1 MESVEFQ
8 GDASGPDAPEEQQPQ
23 GERPEGL
30 PEKFN
35 SVVDLAQSY
44 QELEQKLGVSSDDND
59 EAGEPAESTEELSEQ
74 VSDTIGADT
83 FEKYSSEYF
92 ENNGQLS
99 EESYKELQENHNF
112 SPELVDS
119 FIRGQEAVAQNDTN
133 EIQSVIGGA
142 ENYKNLMEWS
152 QENLSEAEQDS
163 YNNTVKNGDI
173 PSVKMALQGLYSR
186 FATEN
191 GIDPGLVQG
200 TSKGRAAGYESKS
213 QMIADMSKPEYQTD
227 PAFRDTVEKRLAST
241 PAGII

>member
-1 MESVEFQ
+1 MESVQFQ
-8 GDASGPDAPEEQQPQ
+8 GDAAGADAPEEQQPQ

-35 SVVDLAQSY
+35 SVEDLASSY
-44 QELEQKLGVSSDDND
+44 QELEQKLGGSS
-59 EAGEPAESTEELSEQ
+59 EEEPAESSEEVSEQ
-74 VSDTIGADT
+74 VSDTIGADN
-83 FEKYSSEYF
+83 FQKYSDEYVD
-92 ENNGQLS
+92 NNGQLS
-99 EESYKELQENHNF
+99 EDSYKELQENHNF
-112 SPELVDS
+112 SKDLVDA

-133 EIQSVIGGA
+133 EIQGVVGGA
-142 ENYKNLMEWS
+142 ENYNNLMEWS

-163 YNNTVKNGDI
+163 YNNTVTTGDI

-186 FATEN
+186 YAAEN

-213 QMIADMSKPEYQTD
+213 QMISDMSKPEYKND
-227 PAFRDTVEKRLAST
+227 PAFRETVERRLANT

>member
-1 MESVEFQ
+1 MESVEFK
-8 GDASGPDAPEEQQPQ
+8 GDVSGEDAPMEEQPQ

-44 QELEQKLGVSSDDND
+44 QELEQKLGVSSD
-59 EAGEPAESTEELSEQ
+59 EGEEPAESTEEVSEQ
-74 VSDTIGADT
+74 VSEMIGADA
-83 FEKYSSEYF
+83 FEKYSNEYF

-99 EESYKELQENHNF
+99 EASYKALQESHNF

-133 EIQSVIGGA
+133 EIQSVVGGA
-142 ENYKNLMEWS
+142 ENYRNLMEWS
-152 QENLSEAEQDS
+152 IENLSEAEQDS
-163 YNNTVKNGDI
+163 YNNTVTNGDI

-191 GIDPGLVQG
+191 GIDPGLVKG

-213 QMIADMSKPEYQTD
+213 QMVADMGKPEYQND
-227 PAFRDTVEKRLAST
+227 PAFRDQVERRLANT

>member
-1 MESVEFQ
+1 M
-8 GDASGPDAPEEQQPQ
+8 
-23 GERPEGL
+23 
-30 PEKFN
+30 
-35 SVVDLAQSY
+35 
-44 QELEQKLGVSSDDND
+44 
-59 EAGEPAESTEELSEQ
+59 
-74 VSDTIGADT
+74 IGADT
-83 FEKYSSEYF
+83 FEKYSTEYF

-133 EIQSVIGGA
+133 EIQSVVGGA

-163 YNNTVKNGDI
+163 YNNTVKTGDI

-200 TSKGRAAGYESKS
+200 TSRGRAAGYESKS

-227 PAFRDTVEKRLAST
+227 PAFRDTVEKRLANT
-241 PAGII
+241 PAGVI